1 MIESESL
8 VAATLPTH
16 PLPFV
21 GPDLFTSAR
30 AANAVRHTL
39 SADRCVFSRSRRL
52 LPTGTWYGPKDAADA
67 YVEDIDVAALGG
79 LEAAMGVG
87 VRAWVGSNLSQLAQ
101 AHALG
106 LRTFLRLLYNAGEDT
121 ATRLEKLAQVKAAVN
136 EGLITAAVVPTPTD
150 EPMGLDTLAFFAQ
163 CRLQLPAVALAA
175 DFSRLGH
182 RLAQMALGFGANELF
197 GPIVAERALRV
208 GENANNPAL
217 TRKEAA
223 VFIKGASLVPF
234 ERLAGGRLEEVTV

>member
-1 MIESESL
+1 MIESETL
-8 VAATLPTH
+8 VAAALPTP
-16 PLPFV
+16 PLPFA
-21 GPDLFTSAR
+21 GPDLFASAR
-30 AANAVRHTL
+30 AANAIRHTL

-52 LPTGTWYGPKDAADA
+52 LPTGAWHGPKDAADA
-67 YVEDIDVAALGG
+67 YVEDVDVPALGG
-79 LEAAMGVG
+79 LEAAMNAG

-106 LRTFLRLLYNAGEDT
+106 LRSFLRVAYHAGEE
-121 ATRLEKLAQVKAAVN
+121 AGARLEKLAQVKNA
-136 EGLITAAVVPTPTD
+136 ESLITAAVVPTPTD

-163 CRLQLPAVALAA
+163 CRLQLPSVALAA

-234 ERLAGGRLEEVTV
+234 ERLAGGRLEEVTI